1 MSKIKL
7 TGESSG
13 YVEISAGA
21 SAGNNTLDLPSGK
34 VKLVGADSSDNI
46 VVGVATGSNFKTGS
60 SNLHSTGLSVGD
72 TLLHTTGLNV
82 GTGVTIHSPASNI
95 LTLGTNDAERL
106 RINSSGNVGINSTSP
121 STPLELY
128 TDISSAWKFRIN
140 TSVSD
145 GAGFYQRSNGDFEM
159 VLRDA
164 SNNNNYIAGTSG
176 ALQFAASGSE
186 KLRITGIGSVG
197 IGQNDPDTLLHLT
210 KDNANP
216 YNTPVTLLKLH
227 NGGGNQGSTSRLE
240 FKTGAA
246 TCYIENLI
254 GGANSNSGAD
264 LTFATPSSATV
275 GTERMRITST
285 GHLGIG
291 TDGISSRLTV
301 SEDAGRVLRV
311 GKNYFGV
318 FQTDSGWTNRPYTE
332 NPIILWDYNST
343 HGDNLYFSSGGNT
356 PHSQAMA
363 MIIGDEKGVVVGRP
377 SYNGTDTNINMTHA
391 NTFFR
396 VQTSGKVDAGGGINF
411 ATNGFGNNYSNHS
424 DYGFTGGG
432 ETDGVL
438 YRGVGQAYLAV
449 DDLFRIRD
457 NIDNSE
463 NKKFEFNTND
473 GSAGADAAFDS
484 NNFDFAEMFEWSDG
498 NPDAEDRIGYSVCVD
513 TLTGKVRKAEEGD
526 TPFGIV
532 SGTASFVANAGHH
545 KWAGYAKRDEWGRPL
560 QEPAY
565 NGEGE
570 PLLDA
575 EGNHRTKMAVNPDW
589 DESLVH
595 TYVSRFKRPEWA
607 CVGVMG
613 QVYMRKGCPV
623 DSRWV
628 KLKEIDSVKDLWLV
642 R

>member
-106 RINSSGNVGINSTSP
+106 RITSAGKVGINTASP
-121 STPLELY
+121 RAVLDVEGNAENAILMLH
-128 TDISSAWKFRIN
+128 
-140 TSVSD
+140 
-145 GAGFYQRSNGDFEM
+145 SN
-159 VLRDA
+159 DA
-164 SNNNNYIAGTSG
+164 NAN
-176 ALQFAASGSE
+176 LQFSDNSGGARILNYGGDLAFRTGTNAHVFGTGDSE
-186 KLRITGIGSVG
+186 RLRITGIGSVG
-197 IGQNDPDTLLHLT
+197 IGQDDPDTLLHLT
-210 KDNANP
+210 KTNADP

-246 TCYIENLI
+246 TCYIENYI
-254 GGANSNSGAD
+254 GGPNSGSGAD
-264 LTFATPSSATV
+264 LAFGTPSSGSV
-275 GTERMRITST
+275 GTERMRLNKD

-291 TDGISSRLTV
+291 TDGASSRLTV

-311 GKNYFGV
+311 GKSYFGV

-343 HGDNLYFSSGGNT
+343 FGDNLYFSSGGNNGN
-356 PHSQAMA
+356 SLAMG
-363 MIIGDEKGVVVGRP
+363 MIVGDAQGVVIGRP
-377 SYNGTDTNINMTHA
+377 SYDGTDTGIDITNPRS
-391 NTFFR
+391 FFQ
-396 VQTSGKVDAGGGINF
+396 VETNGKVNAGGGVNF
-411 ATNGFGNNYSNHS
+411 AYSNANYSAHS

-432 ETDGVL
+432 ATDGVV
-438 YRGVGQAYLAV
+438 YRAVGQAYLAV

-457 NIDNSE
+457 NVDNNE

-473 GSAGADAAFDS
+473 GSAGADTTFDS

-575 EGNHRTKMAVNPDW
+575 EGNHRTKMAVNPEW
-589 DESLVH
+589 DESLVN